1 MGSVDLNRI
10 YSLSMCSGKPW
21 DGGQG
26 SGASVGKEH
35 NVIDVL
41 KRPPWLQCGEW
52 VDRSKHRSRLLMSSI
67 GKILMV

>member
-1 MGSVDLNRI
+1 MGWGL
-10 YSLSMCSGKPW
+10 
-21 DGGQG
+21 G

-52 VDRSKHRSRLLMSSI
+52 VDRSKDRSRLL
-67 GKILMV
+67 L